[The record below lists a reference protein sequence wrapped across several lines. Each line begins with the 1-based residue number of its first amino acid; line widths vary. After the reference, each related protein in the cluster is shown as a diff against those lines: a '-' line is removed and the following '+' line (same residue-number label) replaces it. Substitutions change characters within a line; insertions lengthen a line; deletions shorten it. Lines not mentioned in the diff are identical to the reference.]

1 MACLA
6 GMCLCCCAEG
16 THSLRH
22 LLVLLVI
29 TVVYARI
36 VLRLLVLESYD
47 KLSRLE
53 RVPSTRTSHT
63 VCYFLWLR
71 TLYDPGMYYR
81 TFSYTW
87 LHA

>member
-16 THSLRH
+16 THSLCH
-22 LLVLLVI
+22 LLVFLVL

-47 KLSRLE
+47 KLCRLE
-53 RVPSTRTSHT
+53 RVPPTRTSHT
-63 VCYFLWLR
+63 VCYFLWL
-71 TLYDPGMYYR
+71 PH
-81 TFSYTW
+81 SV
-87 LHA
+87 